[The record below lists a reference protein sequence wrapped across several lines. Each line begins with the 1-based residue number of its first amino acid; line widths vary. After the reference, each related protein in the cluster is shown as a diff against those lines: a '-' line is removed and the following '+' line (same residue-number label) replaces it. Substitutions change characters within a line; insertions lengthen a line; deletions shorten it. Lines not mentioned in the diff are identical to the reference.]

1 MSDQLQLHIEDADG
15 VRPLW
20 DAVLRLAGERL
31 GRHAMEAWLLDARPL
46 SFQNDVL
53 TIGAPNGMARDWI
66 DQKYSRILA
75 DSVRETSGRD
85 ASVSVV
91 VSDDARGAKEA
102 MRGESG
108 GASHARRLE
117 NDLTAQGARRTAHA
131 SATSP
136 PPGLAPL
143 PLNEK
148 YTFDHLVVGTCNRF
162 AHAAAVAVAQRP
174 GQHYNPLFLYG
185 GVGLG
190 KTHLLHAIGQ
200 EILREHPAARVA
212 YVSGETFTS
221 HFIAA
226 LREGREEAFKR
237 WYRSVEIWLVD
248 DVQFIADKNSTK
260 EEFFHTFN
268 TLYLTNRQ
276 IVLASDRP
284 PRELRLME
292 DRLRSRLES
301 GLMAEVGPPD
311 LETRVAILEKRAA
324 LEGASVPP
332 EALMVIAAAIEGN
345 VRVLEAALVRV
356 LALASLNRSPIT
368 PEMAQSAL
376 EAFAPGG
383 AVAGRVGVQA
393 VQKAVCD
400 RFGVPADALT
410 GSRRDRKST
419 LARQAAMY
427 LMREVSRSSLTQIG
441 DLFGGK
447 SHSTVLYA
455 CQKLEAQ
462 MKQDAELAEAIQQ
475 LRARLALARKG

>member
-1 MSDQLQLHIEDADG
+1 MSDQLQLHIEDAEG

-20 DAVLRLAGERL
+20 DAALRVAGERL
-31 GRHAMEAWLLDARPL
+31 GQHAMEAWLLDARPL
-46 SFQNDVL
+46 SFRNGVL

-75 DSVRETSGRD
+75 DSVRESSGRD
-85 ASVSVV
+85 VSVSVV
-91 VSDDARGAKEA
+91 VSEDVRGARGAG
-102 MRGESG
+102 RGEN
-108 GASHARRLE
+108 GAGTSAPGTA
-117 NDLTAQGARRTAHA
+117 NDTSAPRASRPAHA
-131 SATSP
+131 ATP

-148 YTFDHLVVGTCNRF
+148 YAFDHFVVGASNRF

-200 EILREHPAARVA
+200 SILRASPGARVA

-237 WYRSVEIWLVD
+237 WYRSVDIWLVD

-301 GLMAEVGPPD
+301 GLMAEVGAPD

-324 LEGASVPP
+324 FEGAAVPP
-332 EALMVIAAAIEGN
+332 DALMAIAVAIEGN

-356 LALASLNRSPIT
+356 LALASLNRTPIT
-368 PEMAQSAL
+368 ATLAESAL

-383 AVAGRVGVQA
+383 TASGRIGVHQ

-400 RFGVPADALT
+400 RFGVPAEALT
-410 GSRRDRKST
+410 DGRRDRKST
-419 LARQAAMY
+419 LARQTAMY
-427 LMREVSRSSLTQIG
+427 LMREVGRSSLTQIG
-441 DLFGGK
+441 DLFGGR

-462 MKQDAELAEAIQQ
+462 MKHDLDLADAIQQ
-475 LRARLALARKG
+475 LRTRLAGGTKG